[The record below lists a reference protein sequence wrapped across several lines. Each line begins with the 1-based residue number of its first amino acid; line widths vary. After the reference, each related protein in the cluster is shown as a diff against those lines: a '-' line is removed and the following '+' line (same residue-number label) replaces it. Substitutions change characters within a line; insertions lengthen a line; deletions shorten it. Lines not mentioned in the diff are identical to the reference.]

1 MKTYKITRK
10 AILHQIDFQAK
21 DYEELNKLYNEG
33 VVDEVLSEKKEHLN
47 YKITDEN
54 GNVVYEHTYT

>member
-1 MKTYKITRK
+1 MKKYKITRE
-10 AILHQIDFQAK
+10 AGLYQIDFQAK
-21 DYEELNKLYNEG
+21 NFEELMELYNEG
-33 VVDEVLSEKKEHLN
+33 VVDEVLSEKMEHLH